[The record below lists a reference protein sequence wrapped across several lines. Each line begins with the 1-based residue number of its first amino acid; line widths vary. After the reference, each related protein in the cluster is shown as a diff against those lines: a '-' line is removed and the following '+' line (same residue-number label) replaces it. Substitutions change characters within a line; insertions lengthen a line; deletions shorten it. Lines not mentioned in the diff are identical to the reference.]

1 MRIVAT
7 LASLACIGLILWDA
21 FESVVLPR
29 RVTHPFRL
37 ARYYYRLTWQLWR
50 SLACRMPAG
59 SRREALLSVFGPLS
73 LLSLF
78 VVWMIGL
85 TLGFA
90 LLHWS
95 IGTTLN
101 GVSGEPG
108 YLTYVYLSGTTLFT
122 LGYGDVTPTSM
133 PGRLLA
139 VVESG
144 LGLGFLALVIGYL
157 PTLYQATSRREV
169 GISLLDA
176 RAGSPPSAAQ
186 LLLRLARSGKVADV
200 NPFLAEWERWS
211 AEVLESHL
219 SYPVLGYYRSQH
231 DNQSW
236 VAALTAVLDS
246 CALLIAGVEGN
257 DPYQAQLT
265 FAMARHAAV
274 DLALVFAVRP
284 RFPDLD
290 RLPADRLA
298 QLRERLREA
307 GLELRQGSEAEKR
320 LSELRSAYEPFVNGL
335 AERLLFALPPVV
347 PDEDLADNWRRAPR
361 VVPRPPGIGDLAPTA
376 RDHFG

>member
-1 MRIVAT
+1 MRIVTA

-21 FESVVLPR
+21 FEAVVLPR
-29 RVTHPFRL
+29 RVTHRYRI
-37 ARYYYRLTWQLWR
+37 ARFYYRLTWYLWR
-50 SLACRMPAG
+50 SLACRMRAG
-59 SRREALLSVFGPLS
+59 RRREALLSVFGPLS

-78 VVWMIGL
+78 VVWMGGL
-85 TLGFA
+85 VFSFA

-101 GVSGEPG
+101 GVDGEPG

-122 LGYGDVTPTSM
+122 LGYGDVTPTST

-169 GISLLDA
+169 NISLLDA

-186 LLLRLARSGKVADV
+186 FLLRLARSGKVADAD
-200 NPFLAEWERWS
+200 PFLAEWERWS

-274 DLALVFAVRP
+274 DLSLVFAVRP
-284 RFPDLD
+284 RLPDAD

-298 QLRERLREA
+298 QLGERLREA
-307 GLELRQGSEAEKR
+307 GLELRQGPEAEKR
-320 LSELRSAYEPFVNGL
+320 LSELRAAYEPFVNGL
-335 AERLLFALPPVV
+335 AERLMFTLPPVV
-347 PDEDLADNWRRAPR
+347 PDAAVADNWQRAPR
-361 VVPRPPGIGDLAPTA
+361 APRPPGIGELAPPA

>member
-1 MRIVAT
+1 MRIVAA
-7 LASLACIGLILWDA
+7 LASLACIGLMLWDA
-21 FESVVLPR
+21 FEAVVLPR

-37 ARYYYRLTWQLWR
+37 ARFYYRLTWYLWR
-50 SLACRMPAG
+50 SLACRMRAG

-78 VVWMIGL
+78 VVWMVGL
-85 TLGFA
+85 ILSFA

-95 IGTTLN
+95 LGTTLH
-101 GVSGEPG
+101 GVDGEPDFG
-108 YLTYVYLSGTTLFT
+108 TYVYLSGTTLFT
-122 LGYGDVTPTSM
+122 LGYGDVTPTST

-139 VVESG
+139 VAESG

-157 PTLYQATSRREV
+157 PTLYAATSRREV
-169 GISLLDA
+169 SISLLDA

-186 LLLRLARSGKVADV
+186 FLLRLARSGKVADV

-265 FAMARHAAV
+265 YAMARHAAV

-284 RFPDLD
+284 FLPAAD
-290 RLPADRLA
+290 RLPAERLA
-298 QLRERLREA
+298 LLRGRLREA
-307 GLELRQGSEAEKR
+307 GLELRQGPEFEER
-320 LSELRSAYEPFVNGL
+320 LSQMRAAYEPFVNGL
-335 AERLLFALPPVV
+335 AERLLFVLPPVV
-347 PDEDLADNWRRAPR
+347 PDVDVADNWQRSAW
-361 VVPRPPGIGDLAPTA
+361 VPRPPGIGDLAPTA